1 MRFDW
6 VNILATVI
14 FVSIVVTLIL
24 AVASYFAYKVREARR
39 PRSAAELRETGEAPA
54 FFSEYRPDAATPA
67 ATAPAT
73 SAPVVPVS
81 GKPAVTASA
90 TTREV

>member
-39 PRSAAELRETGEAPA
+39 PKTAAELRQEGQVKVFFNEYKPGEG
-54 FFSEYRPDAATPA
+54 AAARTPNSPPRA
-67 ATAPAT
+67 
-73 SAPVVPVS
+73 
-81 GKPAVTASA
+81 
-90 TTREV
+90 

>member
-14 FVSIVVTLIL
+14 FVSIVFTLVL

-39 PRSAAELRETGEAPA
+39 PKTAAELRREGEMKA
-54 FFSEYRPDAATPA
+54 FFNQYQPEQTTATQAAA
-67 ATAPAT
+67 AAPKQ
-73 SAPVVPVS
+73 P
-81 GKPAVTASA
+81 
-90 TTREV
+90 

>member
-24 AVASYFAYKVREARR
+24 AVASYFAYKVRESRQ
-39 PRSAAELRETGEAPA
+39 PRNAALDDPK
-54 FFSEYRPDAATPA
+54 FFNEYRPETAT
-67 ATAPAT
+67 
-73 SAPVVPVS
+73 
-81 GKPAVTASA
+81 GASA
-90 TTREV
+90 SASSTTTSTTTTRV

>member
-6 VNILATVI
+6 VNILATLI

-39 PRSAAELRETGEAPA
+39 PRTAAELRQEGQGKV
-54 FFSEYRPDAATPA
+54 FFEEYRPAEKSNQQPDE
-67 ATAPAT
+67 
-73 SAPVVPVS
+73 SARVPLNV
-81 GKPAVTASA
+81 
-90 TTREV
+90 R

>member
-1 MRFDW
+1 MKLDW

-39 PRSAAELRETGEAPA
+39 PKSAAELRQEGKMKV
-54 FFSEYRPDAATPA
+54 FFEEYHPEE
-67 ATAPAT
+67 
-73 SAPVVPVS
+73 SAS
-81 GKPAVTASA
+81 
-90 TTREV
+90 RLHE

>member
-39 PRSAAELRETGEAPA
+39 PKTAAELRREGESKV
-54 FFSEYRPDAATPA
+54 FFEEYQPEKSE
-67 ATAPAT
+67 
-73 SAPVVPVS
+73 
-81 GKPAVTASA
+81 VT
-90 TTREV
+90 R

>member
-24 AVASYFAYKVREARR
+24 AVASYFA
-39 PRSAAELRETGEAPA
+39 SELREEGKVKV
-54 FFSEYRPDAATPA
+54 FFNEYTPK
-67 ATAPAT
+67 
-73 SAPVVPVS
+73 S
-81 GKPAVTASA
+81 
-90 TTREV
+90 

>member
-1 MRFDW
+1 MRHDW

-39 PRSAAELRETGEAPA
+39 PKTAAELRQEGQVKVFFNEYKPGDRAAAPA
-54 FFSEYRPDAATPA
+54 PNTPPRA
-67 ATAPAT
+67 
-73 SAPVVPVS
+73 
-81 GKPAVTASA
+81 
-90 TTREV
+90 

>member
-6 VNILATVI
+6 VNILATLI

-39 PRSAAELRETGEAPA
+39 PRSAAELRREGQNKP
-54 FFSEYRPDAATPA
+54 FFEEYRPGAAA
-67 ATAPAT
+67 
-73 SAPVVPVS
+73 
-81 GKPAVTASA
+81 ASA
-90 TTREV
+90 TPTKADAAAPINAASKQ

>member
-39 PRSAAELRETGEAPA
+39 PKTAAELRQDGQAKA
-54 FFSEYRPDAATPA
+54 FFNQYQPDKKA
-67 ATAPAT
+67 
-73 SAPVVPVS
+73 
-81 GKPAVTASA
+81 
-90 TTREV
+90 

>member
-1 MRFDW
+1 MRLDW

-39 PRSAAELRETGEAPA
+39 PKTAAELRREGKNKT
-54 FFSEYRPDAATPA
+54 FFEEYRPGPSAAATRSESGA
-67 ATAPAT
+67 RE
-73 SAPVVPVS
+73 SAPLN
-81 GKPAVTASA
+81 ASSK
-90 TTREV
+90 R

>member
-39 PRSAAELRETGEAPA
+39 PKTAAELRREGETKA
-54 FFSEYRPDAATPA
+54 FFNQYQPGQTTPTQATAAT
-67 ATAPAT
+67 
-73 SAPVVPVS
+73 
-81 GKPAVTASA
+81 KPQ
-90 TTREV
+90 

>member
-1 MRFDW
+1 MKFDW

-39 PRSAAELRETGEAPA
+39 PKTAAELREEGQLKV
-54 FFSEYRPDAATPA
+54 FFNEYKPEESAAT
-67 ATAPAT
+67 TN
-73 SAPVVPVS
+73 SAPR
-81 GKPAVTASA
+81 T
-90 TTREV
+90 

>member
-24 AVASYFAYKVREARR
+24 AVFSYFAYKVREARR
-39 PRSAAELRETGEAPA
+39 PKTAAELRLEGETKV
-54 FFSEYRPDAATPA
+54 FFKQYQP
-67 ATAPAT
+67 
-73 SAPVVPVS
+73 
-81 GKPAVTASA
+81 K
-90 TTREV
+90 

>member
-39 PRSAAELRETGEAPA
+39 PKTAAELRQEGQMKV
-54 FFSEYRPDAATPA
+54 FFNQYNASGASTPATPA
-67 ATAPAT
+67 
-73 SAPVVPVS
+73 VRDR
-81 GKPAVTASA
+81 K
-90 TTREV
+90 

>member
-39 PRSAAELRETGEAPA
+39 PKTAAELRRDGEQKT
-54 FFSEYRPDAATPA
+54 FFEEYRPAATPA
-67 ATAPAT
+67 AAAT
-73 SAPVVPVS
+73 PTEPSDA
-81 GKPAVTASA
+81 ATLNAASKQ
-90 TTREV
+90 

>member
-14 FVSIVVTLIL
+14 FISIVITLIL

-39 PRSAAELRETGEAPA
+39 PKTAAELRQDGETKV
-54 FFSEYRPDAATPA
+54 FFSEY
-67 ATAPAT
+67 
-73 SAPVVPVS
+73 
-81 GKPAVTASA
+81 KPQ
-90 TTREV
+90 

>member
-39 PRSAAELRETGEAPA
+39 PKTAAELRQEGQVKV
-54 FFSEYRPDAATPA
+54 FFNEYKPGDGAAA
-67 ATAPAT
+67 
-73 SAPVVPVS
+73 SAPNTP
-81 GKPAVTASA
+81 PRA
-90 TTREV
+90 

>member
-1 MRFDW
+1 MKFDW

-39 PRSAAELRETGEAPA
+39 PKTAAELRQEGQAKVFFNEYKPGE
-54 FFSEYRPDAATPA
+54 EAATTN
-67 ATAPAT
+67 TAPRA
-73 SAPVVPVS
+73 
-81 GKPAVTASA
+81 
-90 TTREV
+90 

>member
-39 PRSAAELRETGEAPA
+39 PRTAAELRREGQDKR
-54 FFSEYRPDAATPA
+54 FFEEYRPGTATAAPKAATPRDTEAPSPLNA
-67 ATAPAT
+67 A
-73 SAPVVPVS
+73 S
-81 GKPAVTASA
+81 KQ
-90 TTREV
+90 

>member
-39 PRSAAELRETGEAPA
+39 PKTAAELRREGQEKT
-54 FFSEYRPDAATPA
+54 FFEEYRPA
-67 ATAPAT
+67 ATAAPAAAAAAPET
-73 SAPVVPVS
+73 GDSALN
-81 GKPAVTASA
+81 AASKQ
-90 TTREV
+90 

>member
-1 MRFDW
+1 MKFDW

-39 PRSAAELRETGEAPA
+39 PKTAAELRQEGQVKVFFNEYKPGEQAAAPA
-54 FFSEYRPDAATPA
+54 PNTTPRA
-67 ATAPAT
+67 
-73 SAPVVPVS
+73 
-81 GKPAVTASA
+81 
-90 TTREV
+90 

>member
-39 PRSAAELRETGEAPA
+39 PRTASELRQEGQMKA
-54 FFSEYRPDAATPA
+54 FFNQYEPGSNQAS
-67 ATAPAT
+67 TAPAGG
-73 SAPVVPVS
+73 PQV
-81 GKPAVTASA
+81 
-90 TTREV
+90 RQ

>member
-39 PRSAAELRETGEAPA
+39 PKSASNNEKVHTSLSSASCRSGTGS
-54 FFSEYRPDAATPA
+54 FMISL
-67 ATAPAT
+67 
-73 SAPVVPVS
+73 PVVFRRFPTPLGPLTS
-81 GKPAVTASA
+81 
-90 TTREV
+90 